1 MEWEKFSTLDF
12 VEIDK
17 RTGEML
23 LYKAGATFTYIIK
36 ETGEMIKIEN
46 ENLPF
51 GLNELV
57 ISKKINLDNQDLIIM
72 ASDGIFDNIVNVS
85 DFETFINS
93 IKNFD
98 PQKISYELLNYARHT
113 DLISK
118 DDMSVIALKIKI
130 V

>member
-1 MEWEKFSTLDF
+1 
-12 VEIDK
+12 
-17 RTGEML
+17 
-23 LYKAGATFTYIIK
+23 
-36 ETGEMIKIEN
+36 MIKIEN

>member
-1 MEWEKFSTLDF
+1 MQSLTEYHRNK
-12 VEIDK
+12 
-17 RTGEML
+17 
-23 LYKAGATFTYIIK
+23 
-36 ETGEMIKIEN
+36 MIKIEN